1 MKIAFN
7 PSTVAALTSPPN
19 NKDITFDLKGHNIF
33 ARGVEF
39 KGTDTNTWRPV
50 VDNLISDSTTSS
62 LSAKQGKVL
71 KALIDG
77 KSNSGHTH
85 DDRYLKLTGGVLTGN
100 LIGTSAT
107 FSGRFHNAGDDEG
120 IIINPAANGYAGL
133 ILGTYNGERSVFYF
147 TKGNPFWRYNNGT
160 NNLDIKHP
168 KKAGTIALTSDIP
181 NKGSWNYDDRYLK
194 LSGGTMNSDALITFA
209 DSGSWGT
216 DKGPQ
221 GARGGLRWTGQS
233 DSIKLYAE
241 ETAADNLDLVIQF
254 GDDNSNGLSIRN
266 KVNTQTSYISASG
279 VITTGTFKGNLDWSY
294 ITNKPSSYT
303 PSAHTHAW
311 NSLTHSSTTANQAIL
326 TNGSA
331 NGWKLYTLNISAW
344 DNAASKA
351 HSHSNKAVI
360 DGITST
366 HVSNWNTAYNFV
378 STISGSN
385 TDKIINK
392 WDEIVNFLAGIDSNN
407 KLNTLLNSK
416 LSVYELAN
424 KTNVGTIKNNGIY
437 YSTTDASSST
447 LTNSPFSNGFALIN
461 MTSYDG
467 GDDLRRSR
475 LAFNAYGEIK
485 VSDDRSQSNT
495 TETWYNVL
503 TSKNSGISGST
514 IKLNGS
520 SITVYSSGTAD
531 GRYVKKSGDTM
542 TGALNFANGTWNK
555 VGDDIYMGDHNIGG
569 QLCLMG
575 ITGNTGISF
584 HKQGD
589 ASIRK
594 SITFNGSTL
603 YMNGN
608 CDYASLAN
616 QSNLLA
622 MNTVPNKTTSTSVGS
637 WSPISGRYVFHQR
650 WTDTSTGSD
659 GADFGIYLDG
669 NLTANMVLDGYYNSL
684 SGFRVIGAKGGFLKA
699 NGTIDNSTYLTSH
712 QSLSNYYTKGE
723 INTKLSGYLPLSGGT
738 MTGQISSNYSVGT
751 WIGGCTNAILKAT
764 ADGYNSLICAPIKS
778 GNISISA
785 WTAEDNLNFGYAKK
799 GKTENNFD
807 TRMYWDAPNNNLHAA
822 AFTGHLYGTADNA
835 VNADTTD
842 GVHLEWSGE
851 LGANDYTWLAGWTND
866 GKKIKAV
873 NKNQFATSGHNH
885 DGRYVYNY
893 GGTQMDGSSRNKNA
907 LGMST
912 TSGIS
917 GDWWHILQAAWN
929 DEYRWNSQIAF
940 PTQNRNG
947 MYYRS
952 GLDDNTKW
960 GAWVKLLD
968 TGNSYVTNGKGV
980 INGTT
985 ITQVDNAD
993 KLDGIHANGLLTALS
1008 NANKGISI
1016 TVGGTTKSL
1025 SNISVS
1031 HADTVGQS
1039 WNVSIQGQ
1047 HWSRLYVGNPA
1058 GLHHSSIFSIRGSIG
1073 CVVFCQTFLV
1083 EANHPGS
1090 ATIICLFS
1098 GSYTQPKMRALAK
1111 SDGTVLVDLYWS
1123 GGDCSQNSS
1132 TQQMTIVVT
1141 ANVLQGSI
1149 SPTTSLTNDDTI
1161 PSGYSNTCEFQCTSK
1176 TSNFYDVT
1184 LNTLQANSI
1193 KNLSI
1198 GGGIY
1203 WNPHVESATDGSDA
1217 ASITVVKAG
1226 VAGGTTLVLSQQND
1240 SNDTIQFKTSTAAR
1254 LYHNSNQILTSGDT
1268 KVSSG
1273 KGYINNTE
1281 ITQVNNASSASKIV
1295 NWYSARPTS
1304 LNKQF
1309 GDGSLRIFYATSTT
1323 TEGKSPDDATVL
1335 HLAWDNN
1342 GGWDSQLAINSPSS
1356 RVYSRSQN
1364 RGTWQPWK
1372 TLAFTTDIPT
1382 TLKNPAALT
1391 TFGVVYDGSVAK
1403 VVNPSNFISQVNEAT
1418 ATITDGTMFITSY
1431 ASNSGFADTNAVNVP
1446 YKRKALHL
1454 WEYIKAKTDSLY
1466 ATKSHNH
1473 DNKYLRWL
1481 GNAGQSNMN
1490 AIGRISHSSGMTAL
1504 ADPGNTIDNPMEG
1517 GSKSTSWHLY
1527 WQTNYTDDPSGSNA
1541 WVAQI
1546 VNRAGTDRWWVRS
1559 RSGGTITNGTGWASN
1574 WRFLVTAPTSG
1585 LGNGNQPIYI
1595 NSAGE
1600 VVAANSYPT
1609 SLRSPHALTLKAN
1622 GTTLATY
1629 DGSSAK
1635 EANFTYA
1642 NVGAASA
1649 NHNHDD
1655 RYVRKWIGV
1664 YGSANKFL
1672 KLAIS
1677 DEKGWIRLEVSDSNN
1692 GLTGGYGIY
1701 IIGWNWHGQD
1711 NADTLTVKCLYANA
1725 SQYIT
1730 ALKVVRTSRNNY
1742 DLYFQFAS
1750 GSSCPSYTINYSSTI
1765 NSIDCTVTAITTI
1778 PTATWTSSL
1787 SALQLNASQV
1797 DWSGITNKPS
1807 TFTPASHTHTWA
1819 SITDKIV
1826 AGNEF
1831 NIVNAGFNNP
1841 LWFNYLP
1848 INDRDKTA
1856 TISQYVMGNGA
1867 KGCASVQA
1875 SGFIKHGS
1883 NSSYVLLGDGG
1894 HAAISQ
1900 LSVKYATSAGSATK
1914 VIVNQHTSNDTNY
1927 PLVWSNQSNTSNVT
1941 ENQLYK
1947 SWADLYYNPKNK
1959 RLTVGGSVVSSSFV
1973 KSGGTNQQLLRADG
1987 EVAAFNWTG
1996 QSGQPTWLWGGN
2008 DFNSYYV
2015 YNPSNFR
2022 VAYAASA
2029 GNADTL
2035 DGEHAGSFVRAGH
2048 YESQDLNK
2056 LDTYSFIRS
2065 VNSNNKSTSPKGNIG
2080 WYNVIQAVHRNGQ
2093 DDGPSYIGQI
2103 ALGMTV
2109 NTDDMFF
2116 RGKRT
2121 DPWKTVIHSGN
2132 ISSQTVAN
2140 AYHLRINSANSW
2152 STWNWSGQSGQ
2163 PSWLW
2168 GSNDGTNM
2176 YVWNP
2181 SNFNVNSA
2189 QYLRSLG
2196 NKNCQTGRTQEY
2208 GDVYTYNTHSS
2219 NTGSATTYSSVIGF
2233 GRGVAGTVEIAG
2245 GWCNTNLYWRSLR
2258 DCCEDW
2264 FAWRT
2269 VLDDSNYASV
2279 LNNTYL
2285 PLAGGTMKGNAR
2297 IGHGSGSLYIGN
2309 SGNDGWLYVQ
2319 DMASQAGEA
2328 NWKIYANGFAT
2339 FKNLTVNGPTVV
2351 NGSTTLNSVTT
2362 LNGLVTNN
2370 RGILPAS
2377 YDVNKNNTA
2386 CYVWGDAMSTGVTAI
2401 TDALDPKYVSVHHSQ
2416 NNGSSW
2422 SDMGMTNQN
2431 KFSLYANNG
2440 SKESIYLGANNTTGG
2455 ISQIQKNQL
2464 MVTFEIPDNLYS
2476 QLCWASIDIN
2486 NGVQTVCTVEIIA
2499 KDGTIKNTFTKNLYG
2514 WNNLNY
2520 INFWGNN
2527 STVVS
2532 IGQDSA
2538 RFVRFKFKH
2547 DAGNTYVRNTLIHKI
2562 RIFSYTK
2569 HSLDVGDFRSIMAN
2583 TGHLYKYDGNLNV
2596 TFPNAINC
2604 NSLNVGKFIINGSD
2618 INNTSPTGISFKQ
2631 NGTTIMSYF
2640 SEAVNINKKL
2650 NAYDAV
2656 FAGRV
2661 SLFSTHPLGTE
2672 SSTDTRSVLIGDIAN
2687 YKFAFKRGTDGQ
2699 LLFMKWGASISIT
2712 SVGCTIFGKDKLHT
2726 PTTIS
2731 GDGKSRIF
2739 IYQERTM
2746 AWYEFYCA

>member
-50 VDNLISDSTTSS
+50 VDNLISDSTTNS

-100 LIGTSAT
+100 LTGTSAT
-107 FSGRFHNAGDDEG
+107 FSGRFHGGGDDEG
-120 IIINPAANGYAGL
+120 IIIKPASNGYAGL
-133 ILGTYNGERSVFYF
+133 TLGAHDGERSVFYF
-147 TKGNPFWRYNNGT
+147 TKGNPFWRYNNGSA
-160 NNLDIKHP
+160 NLDIKHP

-181 NKGSWNYDDRYLK
+181 NKGSWNYDDRYLR

-216 DKGPQ
+216 DKGPL

-241 ETAADNLDLVIQF
+241 ETAVDNLDLVIQF
-254 GDDNSNGLSIRN
+254 GDDNSNGLSVRN
-266 KVNTQTSYISASG
+266 KTNTQTSYISASG

-331 NGWKLYTLNISAW
+331 NGWKLYTLNIAAW

-378 STISGSN
+378 NNITKAD
-385 TDKIINK
+385 TDKVINK

-416 LSVYELAN
+416 LSVYELAD
-424 KTNVGTIKNNGIY
+424 KTNVGAIKNNGIY

-503 TSKNSGISGST
+503 TSKNSGINGST

-542 TGALNFANGTWNK
+542 TGALNFANGTWNL
-555 VGDDIYMGDHNIGG
+555 VGDDSYMGDCNVSGHFGIKAANTTYPGIAFFNNANAHLGSLTAYSGNIKYGAYSL
-569 QLCLMG
+569 QFL
-575 ITGNTGISF
+575 
-584 HKQGD
+584 D
-589 ASIRK
+589 
-594 SITFNGSTL
+594 
-603 YMNGN
+603 NGN
-608 CDYASLAN
+608 
-616 QSNLLA
+616 
-622 MNTVPNKTTSTSVGS
+622 TSVGAS
-637 WSPISGRYVFHQR
+637 T
-650 WTDTSTGSD
+650 WTNPFSAYDKDAVKDGQAICVWGQSSRLSNLSTDYGDMSLWLKRVN
-659 GADFGIYLDG
+659 AKAATL
-669 NLTANMVLDGYYNSL
+669 NMVLDGEYY
-684 SGFRVIGAKGGFLKA
+684 A
-699 NGTIDNSTYLTSH
+699 NGTQRLAHISEIPSSLKNPYALTI
-712 QSLSNYYTKGE
+712 SLNGTSQGPYDGSAAKS
-723 INTKLSGYLPLSGGT
+723 INITPGS
-738 MTGQISSNYSVGT
+738 
-751 WIGGCTNAILKAT
+751 IGA
-764 ADGYNSLICAPIKS
+764 
-778 GNISISA
+778 
-785 WTAEDNLNFGYAKK
+785 
-799 GKTENNFD
+799 
-807 TRMYWDAPNNNLHAA
+807 
-822 AFTGHLYGTADNA
+822 
-835 VNADTTD
+835 
-842 GVHLEWSGE
+842 
-851 LGANDYTWLAGWTND
+851 
-866 GKKIKAV
+866 
-873 NKNQFATSGHNH
+873 ATSGHNH

-893 GGTQMDGSSRNKNA
+893 GGTQMDGASRNKNA

-968 TGNSYVTNGKGV
+968 SNNYNTFHHLLTNGNTTVSTSTWTNPFSAYNKNAIADGQAICVWGQNSRKYSDNEKFSTDTGDMSLWLKRVNANAATLNMVLDGEYYANGNQRLAHVSEIPNKNSWNYDDRYLKLTGGTLKGQIILPDIDVNTSYTGSIIIGASNTENLGIDGNEIMARNNGKASTLYLNNEGGAVQLGAILRTNSNIAYIGSQSTRDMIKFINNTNDPYGNGIAIGGGGLTIIGGGGACDVIAAHYNVTSETMHVGSDSSLYLYSNLDGGWNNRKTITFDTNGFTYFPSYINIGGNENNNSSPDRVWGSNGSDSYLRSYRTSALRVAYAVNADTVDGVHANQLCRIYTFNVHDKIIKVGTLTSGQYGHVCKLRFNSGIGYNASNQDKAMTVVIRASNGNPNDNGFYFEAHSESYRGGAFTTFYLHQTSKTQCELYMAAFNYSGQSTYEVSFSAGDSWTNETSHQNALPTSSIFTLPNYQIAYSDYNIASATKLATARKIWGQSFDGTADVDNTLRIRKTTGNYCEGIRIQTGDGVWSTIILGATADSGTNTNAWSIHRKS
-980 INGTT
+980 
-985 ITQVDNAD
+985 DNNFAISRNSS
-993 KLDGIHANGLLTALS
+993 DGANGLVMTSTGMGL
-1008 NANKGISI
+1008 
-1016 TVGGTTKSL
+1016 GTT
-1025 SNISVS
+1025 
-1031 HADTVGQS
+1031 
-1039 WNVSIQGQ
+1039 
-1047 HWSRLYVGNPA
+1047 
-1058 GLHHSSIFSIRGSIG
+1058 
-1073 CVVFCQTFLV
+1073 
-1083 EANHPGS
+1083 
-1090 ATIICLFS
+1090 
-1098 GSYTQPKMRALAK
+1098 
-1111 SDGTVLVDLYWS
+1111 
-1123 GGDCSQNSS
+1123 
-1132 TQQMTIVVT
+1132 
-1141 ANVLQGSI
+1141 
-1149 SPTTSLTNDDTI
+1149 SPTQRLDVNGNIRTTGDIYITHATN
-1161 PSGYSNTCEFQCTSK
+1161 
-1176 TSNFYDVT
+1176 
-1184 LNTLQANSI
+1184 
-1193 KNLSI
+1193 
-1198 GGGIY
+1198 
-1203 WNPHVESATDGSDA
+1203 
-1217 ASITVVKAG
+1217 
-1226 VAGGTTLVLSQQND
+1226 
-1240 SNDTIQFKTSTAAR
+1240 
-1254 LYHNSNQILTSGDT
+1254 
-1268 KVSSG
+1268 
-1273 KGYINNTE
+1273 
-1281 ITQVNNASSASKIV
+1281 
-1295 NWYSARPTS
+1295 
-1304 LNKQF
+1304 
-1309 GDGSLRIFYATSTT
+1309 
-1323 TEGKSPDDATVL
+1323 
-1335 HLAWDNN
+1335 
-1342 GGWDSQLAINSPSS
+1342 
-1356 RVYSRSQN
+1356 
-1364 RGTWQPWK
+1364 
-1372 TLAFTTDIPT
+1372 
-1382 TLKNPAALT
+1382 
-1391 TFGVVYDGSVAK
+1391 
-1403 VVNPSNFISQVNEAT
+1403 
-1418 ATITDGTMFITSY
+1418 
-1431 ASNSGFADTNAVNVP
+1431 
-1446 YKRKALHL
+1446 
-1454 WEYIKAKTDSLY
+1454 
-1466 ATKSHNH
+1466 
-1473 DNKYLRWL
+1473 
-1481 GNAGQSNMN
+1481 SNMN
-1490 AIGRISHSSGMTAL
+1490 YNTSNPRIVFSESGTQAVGL
-1504 ADPGNTIDNPMEG
+1504 V
-1517 GSKSTSWHLY
+1517 
-1527 WQTNYTDDPSGSNA
+1527 YTDYDSYRPS
-1541 WVAQI
+1541 
-1546 VNRAGTDRWWVRS
+1546 
-1559 RSGGTITNGTGWASN
+1559 
-1574 WRFLVTAPTSG
+1574 
-1585 LGNGNQPIYI
+1585 
-1595 NSAGE
+1595 
-1600 VVAANSYPT
+1600 
-1609 SLRSPHALTLKAN
+1609 
-1622 GTTLATY
+1622 
-1629 DGSSAK
+1629 
-1635 EANFTYA
+1635 
-1642 NVGAASA
+1642 
-1649 NHNHDD
+1649 
-1655 RYVRKWIGV
+1655 
-1664 YGSANKFL
+1664 
-1672 KLAIS
+1672 
-1677 DEKGWIRLEVSDSNN
+1677 KG
-1692 GLTGGYGIY
+1692 
-1701 IIGWNWHGQD
+1701 
-1711 NADTLTVKCLYANA
+1711 
-1725 SQYIT
+1725 
-1730 ALKVVRTSRNNY
+1730 LKVMDTDNVNTGNVWFEVQGY
-1742 DLYFQFAS
+1742 
-1750 GSSCPSYTINYSSTI
+1750 NYSSGYVK
-1765 NSIDCTVTAITTI
+1765 N
-1778 PTATWTSSL
+1778 
-1787 SALQLNASQV
+1787 
-1797 DWSGITNKPS
+1797 G
-1807 TFTPASHTHTWA
+1807 
-1819 SITDKIV
+1819 
-1826 AGNEF
+1826 GNE
-1831 NIVNAGFNNP
+1831 N
-1841 LWFNYLP
+1841 
-1848 INDRDKTA
+1848 
-1856 TISQYVMGNGA
+1856 
-1867 KGCASVQA
+1867 
-1875 SGFIKHGS
+1875 
-1883 NSSYVLLGDGG
+1883 
-1894 HAAISQ
+1894 
-1900 LSVKYATSAGSATK
+1900 
-1914 VIVNQHTSNDTNY
+1914 
-1927 PLVWSNQSNTSNVT
+1927 
-1941 ENQLYK
+1941 
-1947 SWADLYYNPKNK
+1947 
-1959 RLTVGGSVVSSSFV
+1959 
-1973 KSGGTNQQLLRADG
+1973 QLLRADG
-1987 EVAAFNWTG
+1987 GVAAFNWTG

-2008 DFNSYYV
+2008 DFNFYYV

-2181 SNFNVNSA
+2181 SNFNVNTA

-2196 NKNCQTGRTQEY
+2196 NKNCQTGRTQAY

-2245 GWCNTNLYWRSLR
+2245 GWCNTNLYWRSLK

-2401 TDALDPKYVSVHHSQ
+2401 TDALDPKYVSIHYS
-2416 NNGSSW
+2416 NDNGSSW
-2422 SDMGMTNQN
+2422 STYHNDASNTIFN
-2431 KFSLYANNG
+2431 LYANNG
-2440 SKESIYLGANNTTGG
+2440 TREYMYLGYEATADELA
-2455 ISQIQKNQL
+2455 QVQKNQL
-2464 MVTFEIPDNLYS
+2464 MVTFEIPNNLYS
-2476 QLCWASIDIN
+2476 QLCWASIDMG
-2486 NGVQTVCTVEIIA
+2486 NGVQTVCTVEIID
-2499 KDGTIKNTFTKNLYG
+2499 KNGTIKNTFTKNLYG

-2520 INFWGNN
+2520 INFWDNN
-2527 STVVS
+2527 SAVVS
-2532 IGQDSA
+2532 IGQDTT

-2547 DAGNTYVRNTLIHKI
+2547 DASNTDVRNAVIHKI
-2562 RIFSYTK
+2562 RLFSFTK
-2569 HSLDVGDFRSIMAN
+2569 HSININDARWRMAY
-2583 TGHLYKYDGNLNV
+2583 TGHLYKYDKDLKV
-2596 TFPNAINC
+2596 TFPGAITCNALEVDNTLSITRDTIAVRASNTV
-2604 NSLNVGKFIINGSD
+2604 SLKIGDASIINYGSTYID
-2618 INNTSPTGISFKQ
+2618 FNKLISLPVIGNANSFLASETY
-2631 NGTTIMSYF
+2631 TTQDGSI
-2640 SEAVNINKKL
+2640 
-2650 NAYDAV
+2650 
-2656 FAGRV
+2656 
-2661 SLFSTHPLGTE
+2661 
-2672 SSTDTRSVLIGDIAN
+2672 LIGQPYNTFHIR
-2687 YKFAFKRGTDGQ
+2687 FLQGRRGQ
-2699 LLFMKWGASISIT
+2699 LFFIKISPRAAAKVYVDTVNCRIIRGDNFNVLVDLNK
-2712 SVGCTIFGKDKLHT
+2712 SQEQY
-2726 PTTIS
+2726 
-2731 GDGKSRIF
+2731 GDGKSRFFIF
-2739 IYQERTM
+2739 NDIEN
-2746 AWYEFYCA
+2746 AWYEFYCS